1 VGGRHNVGFKKIFST
16 AALNERP
23 SMDANCSVLVTADD
37 KLYIEQWLGPIEH
50 IVKSRASLKSSLRI
64 FGDAANLDLD
74 GDKYLQCKL
83 ERVQLTS
90 INREELTKFISH
102 GDWKPDVDKLKKL
115 KHWSEPSRG
124 ILNCFGE
131 RQAP

>member
-16 AALNERP
+16 AAVNERP
-23 SMDANCSVLVTADD
+23 PMDANCSVLVTAAG
-37 KLYIEQWLGPIEH
+37 KLYKEQRLGDIEH
-50 IVKSRASLKSSLRI
+50 MVKSKASLKSSLRI
-64 FGDAANLDLD
+64 FGDAAKLDLD
-74 GDKYLQCKL
+74 GDKYLECKL
-83 ERVQLTS
+83 ERVLLTS
-90 INREELTKFISH
+90 MNKEELIKFISY

-124 ILNCFGE
+124 VFNCFGE

>member
-1 VGGRHNVGFKKIFST
+1 M
-16 AALNERP
+16 L
-23 SMDANCSVLVTADD
+23 
-37 KLYIEQWLGPIEH
+37 Q
-50 IVKSRASLKSSLRI
+50 SLTLI
-64 FGDAANLDLD
+64 

-83 ERVQLTS
+83 ERVLLTS

-124 ILNCFGE
+124 VLNCFGE